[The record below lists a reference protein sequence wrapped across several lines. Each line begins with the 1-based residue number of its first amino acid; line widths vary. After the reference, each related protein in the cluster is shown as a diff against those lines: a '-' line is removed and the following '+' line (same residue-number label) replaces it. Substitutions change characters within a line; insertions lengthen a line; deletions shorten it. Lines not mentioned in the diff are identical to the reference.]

1 MATFHKTGEE
11 NEKSVKEVKINLK
24 ILESSLEG
32 KRFFGGETIS
42 FVDVVAGW
50 IGYWARIIKKIMN
63 VKLIDEENIPLL
75 A

>member
-1 MATFHKTGEE
+1 MAAFHKTGEE
-11 NEKSVKEVKINLK
+11 KEKSVKEVKINLK

-42 FVDVVAGW
+42 FMDVIASW
-50 IGYWARIIKKIMN
+50 IGYWARIIEEIVD

-75 A
+75 T